1 MLKKL
6 FAIALAIIVV
16 FPLFYTASMS
26 LFSPRDFNTSP
37 ALFCPSSPI
46 WQNYEKAVTHSSFL
60 RYTFNSVFTA
70 TLAAIIRTA
79 IVTLSSYAFSFL
91 SFKGKKA
98 ILFFLLL
105 SAFIPQD
112 SLLYQNYVT
121 VSRMNLIN
129 TYLGIIITGLFSA
142 TQLIMLMT
150 AMKSL
155 SRDSYDAA
163 RVDGAR
169 DMTILCSIIAPLTK
183 SIILTIMLQSFIST
197 FNSYLWPLLVTN
209 ENAMRTIQIGVSLM
223 GYQESGRLGPLFAT
237 LFIILVPFVI
247 LVTATR
253 KFIIKALA
261 DGLSY

>member
-1 MLKKL
+1 MLKK
-6 FAIALAIIVV
+6 AIAILLALIII
-16 FPLFYTASMS
+16 FPLLYAVSLS
-26 LFSPRDFNTSP
+26 LFSPRDFNASP
-37 ALFCPSSPI
+37 ARFIPTEPI
-46 WQNYEKAVTHSSFL
+46 FENYAKAIGHNYFI
-60 RYTFNSVFTA
+60 RYTANSLITA
-70 TLAAIIRTA
+70 FLASIIRTL
-79 IVTLSSYAFSFL
+79 IVLFSSYAFSFL
-91 SFKGKKA
+91 HFRGKKV
-98 ILFFLLL
+98 ILFILLL

-112 SLLYQNYVT
+112 SLLYENYVT
-121 VSRMNLIN
+121 TAKLNLIN
-129 TYLGIIITGLFSA
+129 TYMGIIITSLFSA